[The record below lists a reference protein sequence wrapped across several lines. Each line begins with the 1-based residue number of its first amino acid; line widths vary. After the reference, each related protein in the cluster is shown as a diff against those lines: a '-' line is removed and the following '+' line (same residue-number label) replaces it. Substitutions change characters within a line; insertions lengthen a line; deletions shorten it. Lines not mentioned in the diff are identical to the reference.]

1 MRLIIYS
8 FIDHD
13 MFVRY
18 LGGGIGHGENTID
31 METPAAPNNEP
42 GDSSDNQLGKEVNG
56 EVASESKDEDVFD
69 DDSKRDV
76 EYGDSDDNESEV
88 EL

>member
-1 MRLIIYS
+1 
-8 FIDHD
+8 

-31 METPAAPNNEP
+31 METPAAPDDEP
-42 GDSSDNQLGKEVNG
+42 GDSSDNQPGKEANG
-56 EVASESKDEDVFD
+56 EVASESEDEDVSD
-69 DDSKRDV
+69 DDGKRDV
-76 EYGDSDDNESEV
+76 EYGDSDDDESEV